1 MVEKRELLYEG
12 KAKKLFV
19 TDEENQLWV
28 EYLDQATAL
37 NGARKDQ
44 VLGKADLNN
53 QITSAIFEALILK
66 GIKSHFIRQLS
77 DNEQLVTKVDII
89 PLEVVVR
96 NYAAGSFSKR
106 LAIDEGKKLN
116 FPIVEFYYK
125 NDALDDPIINED
137 HVKIL
142 EIADSQEIKTIKAAA
157 REINSVLIEL
167 FDDIGIRLI
176 DFKIEFGRTADGSI
190 LLADEISPDT
200 CRLWDKET
208 NEHLDKDVY
217 RRDLGDIVPVYQ
229 EVYTR
234 LKNK

>member
-12 KAKKLFV
+12 KAKKMFV

-44 VLGKADLNN
+44 ILGKADLNN

-142 EIADSQEIKTIKAAA
+142 EIADSQEIQAIKAAA
-157 REINSVLIEL
+157 LEINSVLIEL

-176 DFKIEFGRTADGSI
+176 DFKSNSAE
-190 LLADEISPDT
+190 LLMGIF
-200 CRLWDKET
+200 C
-208 NEHLDKDVY
+208 
-217 RRDLGDIVPVYQ
+217 
-229 EVYTR
+229 
-234 LKNK
+234 